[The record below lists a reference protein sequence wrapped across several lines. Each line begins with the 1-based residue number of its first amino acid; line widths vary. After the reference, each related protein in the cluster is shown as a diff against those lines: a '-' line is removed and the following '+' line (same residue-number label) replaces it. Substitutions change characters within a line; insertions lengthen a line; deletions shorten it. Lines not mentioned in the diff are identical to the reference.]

1 MKDSGTSGADPSG
14 EAARLSEEGPSSP
27 RAMAHRWLSEEI
39 TQIELEETEDT
50 PPPRLPNV
58 PQFDPSGVA
67 VAANARPPPKTRPSF
82 SASPPPKVSPP
93 SFPPAPPPRPP
104 PKVSPPSFPAPP
116 PPKVSKVS
124 PPKLSPHAPSPRL
137 SPVIPLDEE
146 AALEPRSG
154 ASSPYSERAYAKLD
168 PTPAAMQYSPDLE
181 PPQVTSRHPHATA
194 YTTPQSFATAC
205 SPLPYLILVTL
216 LRAASPQPL
225 ATVRTTYPLTSGL

>member
-1 MKDSGTSGADPSG
+1 
-14 EAARLSEEGPSSP
+14 
-27 RAMAHRWLSEEI
+27 MAHRWLSEEI

-154 ASSPYSERAYAKLD
+154 ASSPYSEQAYAKLD

-225 ATVRTTYPLTSGL
+225 ATVRTTYPLTSDL